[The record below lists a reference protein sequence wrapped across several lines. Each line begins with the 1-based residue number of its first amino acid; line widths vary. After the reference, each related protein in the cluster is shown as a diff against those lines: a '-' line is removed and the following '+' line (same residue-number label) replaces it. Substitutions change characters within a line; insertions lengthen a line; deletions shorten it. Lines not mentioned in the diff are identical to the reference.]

1 MAFLSS
7 LSEGGDDVWKC
18 FRPTDAAMDPRDHFS
33 SLFSLMNANEE
44 KNHLNIPSP
53 FGGVSH

>member
-18 FRPTDAAMDPRDHFS
+18 FRSTDDAMDPRDLFS
-33 SLFSLMNANEE
+33 SLFSLMDANEE
-44 KNHLNIPSP
+44 KNHSNIPSP
-53 FGGVSH
+53 FGGVSQ

>member
-18 FRPTDAAMDPRDHFS
+18 FRSTDDAMDPRDLFS
-33 SLFSLMNANEE
+33 SLFSLMDANEE
-44 KNHLNIPSP
+44 KNHL
-53 FGGVSH
+53 FETD